1 MAPQFTVYTSA
12 ASQWAQVAHLAL
24 AQKGVPEDKYDLKE
38 IALMTGGNFDP
49 EYIKVNPNGTVPSI
63 TSPSLDKPLIQSL
76 DVLRYIDA
84 FDGESTLVPSD
95 PAVKAKA
102 QPILDLVH
110 SDDAS
115 TNTILLLAR
124 DDEEMKGKQ
133 NSFWK
138 DFVGSR
144 QARLEKEQAADP
156 SHPFYG
162 PKVQENGGLN
172 KFYTTEVGEEHKNF
186 FKNSDDAYR
195 AFAQVLDK
203 LDSLLVLP
211 YAAGD
216 AVTEADFHATVWLA
230 HALFGAGTDA
240 TQIQDFS
247 VLEKLIQK
255 SVPSFTIGDKTRQ
268 WWASIAA
275 TDAFKKVYPTL
286 H

>member
-76 DVLRYIDA
+76 DILRYIDA
-84 FDGESTLVPSD
+84 FEGESTLVPSD

-124 DDEEMKGKQ
+124 DAEEMKGKQ
-133 NSFWK
+133 NSFFK
-138 DFVGSR
+138 DFVGAR

-172 KFYTTEVGEEHKNF
+172 KFYTTEIGEEHNKF
-186 FKNSDDAYR
+186 FKNSDDAFK

-216 AVTEADFHATVWLA
+216 AVTEADFHVTVWLA